1 MAVVAALVAMALLGL
16 TLAAPTADL
25 VTEVPVRHS
34 PTLCTPGQAA
44 HSPSTLCDMFRNV
57 WWRAECTHSL
67 TLPPSLTHSMCHCKQ
82 CHEARARMIAHNRIS
97 SSLCFRAIR
106 VQGFSPPYPFKVSR
120 TTPLLAHAQMHHHD
134 HIRTLCCKR
143 GRHVVETCARS
154 LTPSATRAV
163 QHGHEEMSSMIDI
176 LLRCPLHK
184 ILSRL
189 RLF

>member
-1 MAVVAALVAMALLGL
+1 MAVVAALLTMALVGL

-57 WWRAECTHSL
+57 WWRAESTHSL
-67 TLPPSLTHSMCHCKQ
+67 PSLPPSLTPPMCHCKQ

-97 SSLCFRAIR
+97 SSLCFRAIL

-120 TTPLLAHAQMHHHD
+120 ATPLLAHALVHHH
-134 HIRTLCCKR
+134 IVLQERSPCC
-143 GRHVVETCARS
+143 
-154 LTPSATRAV
+154 
-163 QHGHEEMSSMIDI
+163 
-176 LLRCPLHK
+176 
-184 ILSRL
+184 
-189 RLF
+189 